1 MLLAVRPDTPPGPL
15 PGTLSGTGLALR
27 ATAVRIDDWQVHDDY
42 RDTREVDAMSYRLL
56 AALFT
61 AIAVAALAAAPVAAQ
76 TAPRT
81 PWGQPDLQGIWDFR
95 TITPLERP
103 EDLGDQA
110 FYTVEEAASLERE
123 AVERDIE
130 LWEREAQRTEAGGNV
145 GAYNNFWMDRGT
157 RPIETRRTSLI
168 TEPPN
173 GRFPELSEVGA
184 QRAEA
189 RQARMAEHP
198 ADSYTDRNSS
208 DRCIV
213 GFNAGPPITPL
224 AYNQNMQLFQT
235 PDYVVIHTEMVHTS
249 RIVPLDGRPALDDD
263 IRLWT
268 GDSRGYWE
276 GDTLVIESA
285 NFNDQRQ
292 WIPLTSGGS
301 GVASTANFTL
311 VERFTRVDEDTLEYT
326 FTVTDPNTWATAWT
340 ASMPMLRTDTPLFE
354 YACHEGNYSME
365 GILSGARA
373 DDRAAAAEGGQ

>member
-1 MLLAVRPDTPPGPL
+1 MNHR
-15 PGTLSGTGLALR
+15 
-27 ATAVRIDDWQVHDDY
+27 H
-42 RDTREVDAMSYRLL
+42 L
-56 AALFT
+56 AASCA
-61 AIAVAALAAAPVAAQ
+61 AIALAATAALPAAAQ

-81 PWGQPDLQGIWDFR
+81 PWGAPDLQGIWDFR

-110 FYTVEEAASLERE
+110 FLTPEEAATLERE

-157 RPIETRRTSLI
+157 SPIETRRTSLI
-168 TEPPN
+168 TDPPT

-184 QRAEA
+184 ERAEA
-189 RQARMAEHP
+189 RRAYRAEHP

-249 RIVPLDGRPALDDD
+249 RFVPLDGRPALDDG
-263 IRLWT
+263 IRLWS
-268 GDSRGYWE
+268 GDSRGRWE

-285 NFNDQRQ
+285 NFNEQRQ

-301 GVASTANFTL
+301 GVASTADMTL
-311 VERFTRVDEDTLEYT
+311 VERFTRIDEDTLEYT
-326 FTVTDPNTWATAWT
+326 FTVTDPDTWATPWT
-340 ASMPMLRTDTPLFE
+340 ASMPMQRADVPLFE

-373 DDRAAAAEGGQ
+373 DDRAAAAEGSQQ

>member
-1 MLLAVRPDTPPGPL
+1 MTNRSL
-15 PGTLSGTGLALR
+15 
-27 ATAVRIDDWQVHDDY
+27 
-42 RDTREVDAMSYRLL
+42 
-56 AALFT
+56 
-61 AIAVAALAAAPVAAQ
+61 VAALAVIAIAGLAAAPATAQ
-76 TAPRT
+76 DAPRT
-81 PWGQPDLQGIWDFR
+81 PWGAPDLQGIWDFR

-110 FYTVEEAASLERE
+110 FYTPEEAATLERE
-123 AVERDIE
+123 AIERDIE
-130 LWEREAQRTEAGGNV
+130 LWEREAQRTEVGGNV

-157 RPIETRRTSLI
+157 SPIETRRTSLI
-168 TEPPN
+168 TDPPN

-184 QRAEA
+184 ERAEA
-189 RQARMAEHP
+189 RRMHMAEHP
-198 ADSYTDRNSS
+198 ADTYTDRNTS

-235 PDYVVIHTEMVHTS
+235 PDLVVIHTEMVHTS
-249 RIVPLDGRPALDDD
+249 RIVPLDGRPALDDG

-301 GVASTANFTL
+301 GVASSDSFTL
-311 VERFTRVDEDTLEYT
+311 VERFTRLDDDTLEYT
-326 FTVTDPNTWATAWT
+326 FTVTDPDTWAVPWT
-340 ASMPMLRTDTPLFE
+340 ASMPMQRTDVPLFE